1 MELTITKS
9 NGKYGIKI
17 SSSAMTAAFENI
29 DRHNLEEFKQQID
42 NALADKE
49 IEYKM
54 VWNPRMK
61 RHIMVPTKTNKDKE

>member
-1 MELTITKS
+1 
-9 NGKYGIKI
+9 
-17 SSSAMTAAFENI
+17 MTAAFENI

-54 VWNPRMK
+54 VWNPRMQ
-61 RHIMVPTKTNKDKE
+61 RHVKVPIKPENEK

>member
-17 SSSAMTAAFENI
+17 SSSAMTASFENI

-54 VWNPRMK
+54 VWNPRMQ
-61 RHIMVPTKTNKDKE
+61 RHVKVPIHLEDKK